1 MSGFVIS
8 RVQLIAQP
16 NLIILPLHEGGI
28 FIPKIKESE
37 EKHWIPKRKLPKRR
51 RSPLPQRSRRT
62 SPSPKRSPPKTS
74 RRTITA
80 RQRSPMRARRRTRR
94 TISPKKR
101 RISPNLS
108 LYPPFPM
115 QRTRRF

>member
-1 MSGFVIS
+1 METEKKT
-8 RVQLIAQP
+8 P
-16 NLIILPLHEGGI
+16 D
-28 FIPKIKESE
+28 E
-37 EKHWIPKRKLPKRR
+37 EKKPAPTA
-51 RSPLPQRSRRT
+51 RSRRT

-80 RQRSPMRARRRTRR
+80 RQTSPMRARQRTRR

-108 LYPPFPM
+108 LHPPFPM